1 MFPNAGYADCHLYVC
16 REDPVD
22 IDAFLLLPARG
33 PGGRRRGAPAF
44 CGCERLALAAFLE
57 PAALAV
63 APLAVAGCCP
73 ERLVFA
79 SSRGLPP
86 FCRRGRLAV
95 TFRAFAT
102 YRAATLPRALPSFR
116 QRSISY
122 ALPSSPNVLVLTS
135 FVSLHTSQVSFTR
148 VTVAIVLFP
157 TGQSVS

>member
-1 MFPNAGYADCHLYVC
+1 MPFCCCP
-16 REDPVD
+16 
-22 IDAFLLLPARG
+22 PAALAAVVEE
-33 PGGRRRGAPAF
+33 PSAF
-44 CGCERLALAAFLE
+44 CGERLALAAFLE

-63 APLAVAGCCP
+63 VPLAVAAC
-73 ERLVFA
+73 
-79 SSRGLPP
+79 
-86 FCRRGRLAV
+86 CRRRRLAV

-135 FVSLHTSQVSFTR
+135 FVSPHTSQVTFTR
-148 VTVAIVLFP
+148 VTVVIVLFP